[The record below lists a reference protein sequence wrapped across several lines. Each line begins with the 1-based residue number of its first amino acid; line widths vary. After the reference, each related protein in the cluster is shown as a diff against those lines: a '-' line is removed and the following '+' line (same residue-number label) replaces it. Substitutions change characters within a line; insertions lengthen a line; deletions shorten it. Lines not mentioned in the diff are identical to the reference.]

1 MGLYHNYRRGF
12 QFKFSKFYPGGG
24 GKKRFFGVVFPS
36 TDRYRGGSMTH
47 PSADAQPGDD
57 SSAAKGANRFGA
69 TLSPLKPLAP
79 YALRYKFTIIMAMAA
94 LIVAAG
100 ATLTLPLAVRG
111 MIDHGFSA
119 DSAGA
124 VNAYF
129 GAMILVAATLAVA
142 SATRYYFVMTLGERV
157 VADLRTD
164 LFKHLVS
171 LDASFFD
178 TAKTG
183 ELLSRL
189 TADTTHLKAAFGSSA
204 SVALRNFF
212 MFLGAIVMMIATSPK
227 LAGLVLGA
235 IPLVVL
241 PLIASGRGVRRR
253 SRHAQDMLA
262 HASAYAGE
270 NLSAVRTMQA
280 NGAQISTISRFRQ
293 AVEQAYEA
301 AQQATRVRAFVTAG
315 AILIVFTSIVAVLWL
330 GAQDVLAGRMSSGLL
345 SQFVLY
351 AVLAASSLGEMSQVW
366 SEVTAAAGA
375 AGRIAEILCVTPKII
390 APKDPTPAPNPWLGR
405 ISFDKVSFSYA
416 TAPNKL
422 VLNNLSLTVNP
433 GERIAL
439 VGPSGSG
446 KSTLFSLLLRF
457 YDVSSGVVR
466 LDGTDIR
473 HYNPADSRKAI
484 ALAPQDPVIFGL
496 SVAENIAYGCLNAT
510 SEMIIAAARRAQA
523 HEFIMSLPQ
532 GYETLL
538 GERGITL
545 SGGQRQRLAIARAI
559 LVDAPVLLLDE
570 ATSALDAENES
581 QVQQALRDVMSGR
594 TSIVIAHRLATVLE
608 ADRIVVLENGVIV
621 EEGTHLSL
629 SASGGLYSR
638 LAKLQFDT
646 GRAGL
651 VE

>member
-1 MGLYHNYRRGF
+1 
-12 QFKFSKFYPGGG
+12 
-24 GKKRFFGVVFPS
+24 
-36 TDRYRGGSMTH
+36 MTH
-47 PSADAQPGDD
+47 PSANAQSGDD

-111 MIDHGFSA
+111 MIDHGFTA

-129 GAMILVAATLAVA
+129 GAMIMVAATLAVA

-280 NGAQISTISRFRQ
+280 NGAQTSTISRFRQ

-330 GAQDVLAGRMSSGLL
+330 GAQDVLSGRMSSGLL

-390 APKDPTPAPNPWLGR
+390 APKDPTPAPKPWLGR
-405 ISFDKVSFSYA
+405 ISFDKVSFSYP

-422 VLNNLSLTVNP
+422 VLNNLTLTVNP

-457 YDVSSGVVR
+457 YDVSSGAVQ

-473 HYNPADSRKAI
+473 RFNPADLRKAI

-496 SVAENIAYGCLNAT
+496 SVAENISYGCLNAT
-510 SEMIIAAARRAQA
+510 NEMVVASARRAQA

-559 LVDAPVLLLDE
+559 LADAPVLLLDE

-608 ADRIVVLENGVIV
+608 ADRIIVLENGVIV

-651 VE
+651 AE

>member
-1 MGLYHNYRRGF
+1 
-12 QFKFSKFYPGGG
+12 
-24 GKKRFFGVVFPS
+24 
-36 TDRYRGGSMTH
+36 MTH
-47 PSADAQPGDD
+47 TSADAQPGDD
-57 SSAAKGANRFGA
+57 STAAKGAKRFGA

-79 YALRYKFTIIMAMAA
+79 YALRYKFTILMAMAA

-129 GAMILVAATLAVA
+129 GAMIVVAATLAGA

-157 VADLRTD
+157 VTDLRTD
-164 LFKHLVS
+164 LFRHLVS

-253 SRHAQDMLA
+253 SRLAQDMLA

-270 NLSAVRTMQA
+270 HLSAVRTMQA
-280 NGAQISTISRFRQ
+280 NGAQISTVSRFRQ

-390 APKDPTPAPNPWLGR
+390 APKDPAPAPNPWLGR
-405 ISFDKVSFSYA
+405 ITFDKVSFSYP

-457 YDVSSGVVR
+457 YDVSSGAVR

-473 HYNPADSRKAI
+473 HYNPADLRKAI
-484 ALAPQDPVIFGL
+484 ALASQDPVIFGL
-496 SVAENIAYGCLNAT
+496 SVAENISYGCLKAT
-510 SEMIIAAARRAQA
+510 SEMVVAAARRAQA
-523 HEFIMSLPQ
+523 HDFIMSLPQ

-608 ADRIVVLENGVIV
+608 ADRIIVLENGLIV

-629 SASGGLYSR
+629 YASGGLYSR

-651 VE
+651 LE